1 MRNWIYRA
9 LVIIVILAGGS
20 YAVNWLLDAF
30 SHEST
35 DNAQITGIIVPV
47 SSEIKGRVV
56 KVHVEDNEYVSA
68 DDPLVEIFQDDY
80 LKALK
85 EKTDAVSRLKAEK
98 SELKSLIV
106 EKEKVL
112 QRVRANEK
120 VARAEEFLANR
131 EKKRYEAL
139 VRQKAVSQSH
149 YDNVQ
154 SQWKIVHA
162 RTEASAAEVAE
173 AEAAI
178 KVLKARLQTQTFRI
192 KEAETSQHLARL
204 NVQRTA
210 VKAPVSGRVAKKN
223 VEVGKYV
230 QAGQSLLAL
239 VKEDIWVIANF
250 KETQIKKMVVG
261 QPVEIE
267 VDAYPHMK
275 IKGRIESIQHGTGSV
290 FSLLPPENATGNF
303 IKVVQRVPVKILI
316 EKEGDSSH
324 MLWPGL
330 SVVATVDVSDPSG
343 AASSAKQKAR
353 D

>member
-1 MRNWIYRA
+1 M
-9 LVIIVILAGGS
+9 VIVVILVGGS
-20 YAVNWLLDAF
+20 YAVNLVLNAL

-35 DNAQITGIIVPV
+35 DNAHITGIIVPV

-56 KVHVEDNEYVSA
+56 KVHAEDNEYVSA
-68 DDPLVEIFQDDY
+68 DEPLIEIFQEDY
-80 LKALK
+80 LNALR

-98 SELKSLIV
+98 YELENLIV

-112 QRVRANEK
+112 QRARANER
-120 VARAEEFLANR
+120 VVRAEKLLASK
-131 EKKRYEAL
+131 EKIRYEAL

-178 KVLKARLQTQTFRI
+178 KVLKARLKTQTFRI
-192 KEAETSQHLARL
+192 KEAETLQHLAQLDVR
-204 NVQRTA
+204 RT
-210 VKAPVSGRVAKKN
+210 VVRAPVSGRVAKKN

-239 VKEDIWVIANF
+239 VKEDVWVVANF
-250 KETQIKKMVVG
+250 KETQIKKMAVG
-261 QPVEIE
+261 QPVDIE

-275 IKGRIESIQHGTGSV
+275 VKGRIESIQAGTGSV

-316 EKEGDSSH
+316 EATDDLNH

-330 SVVATVDVSDPSG
+330 SVVATVNVSNPSG
-343 AASSAKQKAR
+343 AASSSKQKTR

>member
-1 MRNWIYRA
+1 M
-9 LVIIVILAGGS
+9 VIIVILGGGS
-20 YAVNWLLDAF
+20 YAVTLVLNAF

-35 DNAQITGIIVPV
+35 DNAQIAGIIAPV
-47 SSEIKGRVV
+47 SSEVKGRVV
-56 KVHVEDNEYVSA
+56 KVHVEDNEDVSV
-68 DDPLVEIFQDDY
+68 DEPLVEIFQEDY
-80 LKALK
+80 LKALR

-98 SELKSLIV
+98 SELESLIV

-112 QRVRANEK
+112 QRARANEK
-120 VARAEEFLANR
+120 VARAEALLASK
-131 EKKRYEAL
+131 EKNRYEAL

-154 SQWKIVHA
+154 SQWKVVHA

-178 KVLKARLQTQTFRI
+178 KVLQARLQTQTFRI
-192 KEAETSQHLARL
+192 KEAETAQHLARL
-204 NVQRTA
+204 NVQRT
-210 VKAPVSGRVAKKN
+210 VVRAPVSGRVAKKN

-230 QAGQSLLAL
+230 QPGQSLLAL

-261 QPVEIE
+261 QPVDIE

-275 IKGRIESIQHGTGSV
+275 IKGRIDSIQAGTGSV

-316 EKEGDSSH
+316 ETEGDSSQ

-330 SVVATVDVSDPSG
+330 SVVATVDVSGPSG
-343 AASSAKQKAR
+343 AALSKKREVR